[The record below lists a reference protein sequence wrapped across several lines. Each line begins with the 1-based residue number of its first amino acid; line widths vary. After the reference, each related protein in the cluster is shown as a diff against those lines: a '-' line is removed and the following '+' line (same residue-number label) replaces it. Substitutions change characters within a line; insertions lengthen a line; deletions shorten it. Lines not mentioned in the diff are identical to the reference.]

1 MADLR
6 NDAETIFNSAI
17 SSAMPSS
24 LLNKKI
30 QRIDDYLIVNNK
42 KYHLNGNVKV
52 VAFGKASVD
61 FSKSI
66 ESLIGDHIS
75 EGISSVPKGILNH
88 FNYSN
93 EKIIL
98 REGANGNLPDKNS
111 EKTTKMICQMM
122 KNSGK
127 DDIVL
132 VLISGGGSSL
142 LSMPA
147 EGISSSDKLKTIKLI
162 GQSGGDITQ
171 LNTVRKHLSS
181 VKGGQ
186 LSHLASPATVLSLV
200 ISDVLDNSLD
210 VIASGPTVQDYSTFG
225 DALKVIHDLSLENKV
240 PDSVMNRLIQGSLGE
255 LEETPKSCDNADTF
269 ILGSNQDALDSAKKQ
284 AESLGYDVVIHS
296 SNVSGLAR
304 DVGLEYAD
312 LAKIKD

>member
-1 MADLR
+1 MVDLR

-30 QRIDDYLIVNNK
+30 QRIDDCLIINNK

-98 REGANGNLPDKNS
+98 REGADGNLPDKSS
-111 EKTTKMICQMM
+111 EKTTKLICQMM

-132 VLISGGGSSL
+132 VLI
-142 LSMPA
+142 
-147 EGISSSDKLKTIKLI
+147 
-162 GQSGGDITQ
+162 
-171 LNTVRKHLSS
+171 
-181 VKGGQ
+181 
-186 LSHLASPATVLSLV
+186 
-200 ISDVLDNSLD
+200 
-210 VIASGPTVQDYSTFG
+210 
-225 DALKVIHDLSLENKV
+225 
-240 PDSVMNRLIQGSLGE
+240 
-255 LEETPKSCDNADTF
+255 
-269 ILGSNQDALDSAKKQ
+269 
-284 AESLGYDVVIHS
+284 
-296 SNVSGLAR
+296 
-304 DVGLEYAD
+304 
-312 LAKIKD
+312 